1 MSAASDTLDLLLQRQ
16 DKLTEDEQ
24 MQVMEAIADVFFENE
39 SRALSARAALTQ
51 MWVNGQL
58 AFEP

>member
-1 MSAASDTLDLLLQRQ
+1 MSAATDTLDLLLQRQ

-24 MQVMEAIADVFFENE
+24 MQAMEAIVDVFFEDEN
-39 SRALSARAALTQ
+39 RALSARAALTQ